1 MEIVFFLFGMLAV
14 VPTIVLAMQGR
25 RTYTMTVYHYHHQG
39 STELAERQR
48 PQTPQ
53 EPVQQRYQVITGSS
67 SAYVLDTHSGE
78 RYAIVQPY
86 KAVIDEQ

>member
-14 VPTIVLAMQGR
+14 LPTIVLAMHGR
-25 RTYTMTVYHYHHQG
+25 RPYTMTVYHYHHQ
-39 STELAERQR
+39 ER

-53 EPVQQRYQVITGSS
+53 EPVQQRYQVITGGSS
-67 SAYVLDTHSGE
+67 GAYVLDVATGE

-86 KAVIDEQ
+86 KAVINEPI

>member
-14 VPTIVLAMQGR
+14 LPTIILALHGR
-25 RTYTMTVYHYHHQG
+25 EQRTYTMTVYHYHHQ
-39 STELAERQR
+39 ER

-53 EPVQQRYQVITGSS
+53 ERPQQRYQVIAGSS

-78 RYAIVQPY
+78 RFAIVQPY
-86 KAVIDEQ
+86 KAVINEPI

>member
-1 MEIVFFLFGMLAV
+1 MEIVFFLFGLLAV
-14 VPTIVLAMQGR
+14 LPTCLLAMHGR
-25 RTYTMTVYHYHHQG
+25 RTYTMTVYHYHHQ
-39 STELAERQR
+39 ER

-53 EPVQQRYQVITGSS
+53 EPVQQRYQVITGST

-86 KAVIDEQ
+86 KAVINEPI